1 MILITFTLYSLIVA
15 SSIDLVKCCVWT
27 MLLWFQVVW
36 LGRELLLW
44 YESDGVWCFHPRLH
58 TAVSVHHTW
67 LQNYHQWSQETRP
80 TFQWRCSG
88 KLFSCWL
95 WNGEKWIRLLISLLL
110 ECNKHP
116 KTFCTFILFSEAG
129 ETLYVLYNNILSS
142 IRYKLLCKT

>member
-1 MILITFTLYSLIVA
+1 MSMVHFVQFNSCVINRPSVFEL
-15 SSIDLVKCCVWT
+15 CCFGV
-27 MLLWFQVVW
+27 QVVW

-44 YESDGVWCFHPRLH
+44 YESDGVWCFHPGLH
-58 TAVSVHHTW
+58 PAVSVHHTR

-80 TFQWRCSG
+80 TFQRRCSG